1 MTGCNFTS
9 IWSSKVTW
17 DLELNQ
23 LNMRFM
29 QVFFKFPVEHVV
41 RVDVADDG
49 QLLPDGAVDAGRQST
64 HVAAHDAEQLGD
76 VA

>member
-1 MTGCNFTS
+1 M
-9 IWSSKVTW
+9 WSSKVT
-17 DLELNQ
+17 
-23 LNMRFM
+23 RFG
-29 QVFFKFPVEHVV
+29 VGSAKHAIHASFFKFPVEHVV

-49 QLLPDGAVDAGRQST
+49 QLVPDGAVDAGRQST

>member
-1 MTGCNFTS
+1 MNQPEPW
-9 IWSSKVTW
+9 IRE
-17 DLELNQ
+17 DL
-23 LNMRFM
+23 F
-29 QVFFKFPVEHVV
+29 FPVEHVF

-49 QLLPDGAVDAGRQST
+49 QLVPDGAVDAGRQSA